1 VDAWVVSGV
10 KTNGVEVL
18 LRPDVPML
26 AVNNLEY
33 FDRPAS
39 RRRLAGALER
49 LRGRRVYSL
58 CLTEDLASSLDLLRR
73 RRLVPGASRR
83 VIVPF
88 FSARTRLDMTLVEV
102 GLPEKRE
109 TPRKGPGQPAV
120 TEATAPLDDDAFLA
134 GISVADAPAVLR
146 AGARADIRVAVKNLS
161 EFVWPAR
168 GRADYAFLI
177 TVTNGWFDAGGS
189 LVDNTDGKAGLPR
202 DLWPGDEAEIT
213 LAVTA
218 PADPGE
224 YILEIDLVQ
233 EGIAWFKDK
242 GSQAWRARV
251 KVE

>member
-1 VDAWVVSGV
+1 
-10 KTNGVEVL
+10 
-18 LRPDVPML
+18 
-26 AVNNLEY
+26 
-33 FDRPAS
+33 
-39 RRRLAGALER
+39 
-49 LRGRRVYSL
+49 
-58 CLTEDLASSLDLLRR
+58 
-73 RRLVPGASRR
+73 
-83 VIVPF
+83 
-88 FSARTRLDMTLVEV
+88 MTLVEV
-102 GLPEKRE
+102 GLPERRE
-109 TPRKGPGQPAV
+109 TPRKPPGQPEV
-120 TEATAPLDDDAFLA
+120 TAATAPLDDDAFLA
-134 GISVADAPAVLR
+134 GISVAQAPAVLR
-146 AGARADIRVAVKNLS
+146 AGQRADLRVAVKNLS

-189 LVDNTDGKAGLPR
+189 LVDNTDGKVGLPR
-202 DLWPGDEAEIT
+202 DLWPGEQAEVT